1 MNLFDSVLFL
11 IILAIFPFTLYF
23 LYLIYTKTLQIEKS
37 RLILDFVIFSSFYL
51 ILKYNFNYVV
61 SLILI
66 NVPFIIAYYGN
77 RKLSVFILSILS
89 IYYYHIYFDI
99 NYFFLIAEY
108 LIYYGIYQ
116 LDKEKFFNIFII
128 IKFLILTIFLIKT
141 NYIILLNV
149 ILFII
154 IKFLLY
160 SFKKIEQVIS
170 LHKSLEQT
178 NENNKMYESLFKIT
192 HEIKNPIA
200 VIKGYLDM
208 YDENNEKHKKYIPII
223 KSETNRVLVLLEDFL
238 SINRIKINK
247 DIIDISLLIEEVIIS
262 FEPLLKNRHI
272 KVNFEQD
279 EIYIEAD
286 YDRLKQV
293 FINLIKNSIEAINNN
308 GIIDIDIVPKNKYI
322 YVNVKD
328 NGIGMKKEEIEK
340 LNYPFYTTKQNGTGL
355 GLYLSKEIIKKHD
368 GTMSFESI
376 DGMNIGI
383 KLPYDARLN

>member
-11 IILAIFPFTLYF
+11 IILAIFPFTLDF

-37 RLILDFVIFSSFYL
+37 RLILDFVLFSSFYL

-141 NYIILLNV
+141 NYIILLNA

-178 NENNKMYESLFKIT
+178 NEKNKMYESLFKIT

-322 YVNVKD
+322 YINVKD

>member
-1 MNLFDSVLFL
+1 MNLFDSVLCL
-11 IILAIFPFTLYF
+11 IILAMFPFTIYF

-37 RLILDFVIFSSFYL
+37 NIILDFVIFSSFYL
-51 ILKYNFNYVV
+51 ILKYNFNFIV

-66 NVPFIIAYYGN
+66 NVPYIIAYYGN
-77 RKLSVFILSILS
+77 RKLSIFILSILS
-89 IYYYHIYFDI
+89 IYYYHIYLDI
-99 NYFFLIAEY
+99 NYYFLIIEY
-108 LIYYGIYQ
+108 LTYYALYMV
-116 LDKEKFFNIFII
+116 DKNRFFNIFTIV
-128 IKFLILTIFLIKT
+128 KFLILTIFLIQT
-141 NYIILLNV
+141 NYIILLNIV
-149 ILFII
+149 LFIL

-160 SFKKIEQVIS
+160 LFKKIEQIIT
-170 LHKSLEQT
+170 LHKSLEET
-178 NENNKMYESLFKIT
+178 DKSSEMYESLFKIT

-208 YDENNEKHKKYIPII
+208 YDENNKNHKKYISII

-238 SINRIKINK
+238 SINRLKINK

-262 FEPLLKNRHI
+262 FEPLFKNKHI
-272 KVNFEQD
+272 KVNFDQD

-286 YDRLKQV
+286 YDRIKQV

-308 GIIDIDIVPKNKYI
+308 GVIDIDVVKKNKYI
-322 YVNVKD
+322 YINVKD
-328 NGIGMKKEEIEK
+328 NGIGMTKEEIEK

-368 GTMSFESI
+368 GNMTFESI

>member
-1 MNLFDSVLFL
+1 MNLCDSVLFL

-322 YVNVKD
+322 YINVKD

>member
-51 ILKYNFNYVV
+51 ILKYNFNHVV

-141 NYIILLNV
+141 NYIILLNA

-322 YVNVKD
+322 YINVKD

-340 LNYPFYTTKQNGTGL
+340 LNYPFYTTKQNGT
-355 GLYLSKEIIKKHD
+355 
-368 GTMSFESI
+368 
-376 DGMNIGI
+376 
-383 KLPYDARLN
+383 

>member
-51 ILKYNFNYVV
+51 ILKYNFNHVV

-99 NYFFLIAEY
+99 NYVFLIAEY

-141 NYIILLNV
+141 NYIILLNA

>member
-61 SLILI
+61 SLILT

-99 NYFFLIAEY
+99 NYVFLIAEY

-322 YVNVKD
+322 YINVKD

>member
-11 IILAIFPFTLYF
+11 IILAIFPFMLYF

-77 RKLSVFILSILS
+77 RQLSVFILSILS

-116 LDKEKFFNIFII
+116 LDKEKFFNIFMI

-141 NYIILLNV
+141 NYIILLNA

-170 LHKSLEQT
+170 LHKSLEHT

-322 YVNVKD
+322 YINVKD
-328 NGIGMKKEEIEK
+328 NGIGMKKEDIEK

>member
-89 IYYYHIYFDI
+89 IYYYRIYFDI
-99 NYFFLIAEY
+99 NYVFLIAEY

-141 NYIILLNV
+141 NYIILLNA

-322 YVNVKD
+322 YINVKD

>member
-108 LIYYGIYQ
+108 SIYYGIYQ

-328 NGIGMKKEEIEK
+328 NGIGMKKEDIEK

>member
-99 NYFFLIAEY
+99 NYVFLIAEY

>member
-322 YVNVKD
+322 YINVKD

>member
-11 IILAIFPFTLYF
+11 IILAIFPFMLYF

-116 LDKEKFFNIFII
+116 LDKEKFFNIFMI

-141 NYIILLNV
+141 NYIILLNA

-322 YVNVKD
+322 YINVKD
-328 NGIGMKKEEIEK
+328 NGIGMKKEDIEK

>member
-99 NYFFLIAEY
+99 NYVFLIAEY

-141 NYIILLNV
+141 NYIILLNA

-322 YVNVKD
+322 YINVKD

-376 DGMNIGI
+376 DGMNISI

>member
-11 IILAIFPFTLYF
+11 IILAIFPFMLYF

-116 LDKEKFFNIFII
+116 LDKEKFFNIFMI

-141 NYIILLNV
+141 NYIILLNA

-170 LHKSLEQT
+170 LHKSLEHT

>member
-89 IYYYHIYFDI
+89 IYYYRIYFDI
-99 NYFFLIAEY
+99 NYVFLIAEY

-322 YVNVKD
+322 YINVKD

>member
-99 NYFFLIAEY
+99 NYVFLIAEY

-141 NYIILLNV
+141 NYIILLNA

-322 YVNVKD
+322 YINVKD

>member
-11 IILAIFPFTLYF
+11 IILAIFPFMLYF

-116 LDKEKFFNIFII
+116 LDKEKFFNIFMI

-141 NYIILLNV
+141 NYIILLNA

-170 LHKSLEQT
+170 LHKSLEHT

-322 YVNVKD
+322 YINVKD
-328 NGIGMKKEEIEK
+328 NGIGMKKEDIEK